1 MGLNAIASARH
12 LRVASTMGLA
22 VLLACGDAVY
32 GRARAEAGEA
42 GHGPLT
48 KALDIEGKVLFGS
61 PPFEVPIGG
70 ARASDGT
77 ILIADGSSLS
87 IRVFSQEGR
96 LVRSVGREGSGP
108 GEFQSV
114 PWARQCGR
122 DSLFVWDP
130 VAARVSVVSKE
141 GTFARDF
148 RLPGNPALVEC
159 SRRGQFAVIMQPKD
173 VRMPD
178 PSGKAPRYRAPM
190 LLVDAKGDSVGAL
203 GDVPAYENRPMGK
216 RTRVA
221 VSEAAIFLGSQDS
234 AFVQVY
240 SPVGA
245 AVGLLPIGMPGRR
258 ATTEAY
264 ASVIDQMSRQLRVAA
279 ERDAYKA
286 FMLKIPMPE
295 WLPPYFE
302 LFSDGRGGLRALTS
316 LPGEGV
322 TRLEGVAPDGA
333 PLPTWSIEGDVK
345 VFEIGEDYLLGSYED
360 AGDVPHIVLYKVG
373 KAPT

>member
-1 MGLNAIASARH
+1 MGLNAIARH
-12 LRVASTMGLA
+12 LRVAATMGLA
-22 VLLACGDAVY
+22 VLLACGDAGS
-32 GRARAEAGEA
+32 GRARAEGSEA

-48 KALDIEGKVLFGS
+48 KVLDIEGTALLGS
-61 PPFEVPIGG
+61 PPFEAPVGG
-70 ARASDGT
+70 ALASDGT

-108 GEFQSV
+108 GELQSV

-141 GTFARDF
+141 GAIARDF

-178 PSGKAPRYRAPM
+178 PSGKAPRYRAPL
-190 LLVDAKGDSVGAL
+190 LLVNARGDSVGSL

-221 VSEAAIFLGSQDS
+221 VSETAVFLGTQDS
-234 AFVQVY
+234 AFVHVY
-240 SPVGA
+240 APAGGA
-245 AVGLLPIGMPGRR
+245 IGLLPIGSPGRR
-258 ATTEAY
+258 TTPEVY
-264 ASVIDQMSRQLRVAA
+264 ASAIEQMSRQLRIST

-286 FMLKIPMPE
+286 FMLRIPMPE
-295 WLPPYFE
+295 LLPPYFE
-302 LFSDGRGGLRALTS
+302 LYADGQGGVRALTS

-333 PLPTWSIEGDVK
+333 PLTPWSIEGDVK